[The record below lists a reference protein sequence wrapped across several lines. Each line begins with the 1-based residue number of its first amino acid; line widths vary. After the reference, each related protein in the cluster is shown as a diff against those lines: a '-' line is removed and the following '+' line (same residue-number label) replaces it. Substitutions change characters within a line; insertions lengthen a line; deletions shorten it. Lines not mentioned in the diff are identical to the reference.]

1 MEDANNSQPP
11 KPSSGSRQTS
21 DSPRQTVSLRSRPL
35 KFEHFRVTFPQE
47 KVVQVT
53 LTRPDKLNCVDKT
66 TSREIAGIWEAFDQ
80 DESLLV
86 GVITGEGRAFCT
98 GADLHGACFVFFF
111 PFLSLWS
118 PRLGRVPPL
127 WDKRMH
133 GCGVYVP
140 HVLTWSPHTQTEWN
154 EMNRSGVVND
164 MRAPGLAGLP
174 RRGGKK
180 PIIAAVNGICM
191 GGGFEMAANCDVVIA
206 ASSAVFALSEVR
218 RGIVPVAG
226 SLPRLASTIG
236 LQRTMELALTGR
248 SVGAS
253 ELHAWGLVSRV
264 VGGGD
269 DDDVVG
275 AALRLAGEICA
286 NSPDAVIVGRLGVRM
301 AWETG
306 NVEEAVSALA
316 EQWYPRLVKGANFAE
331 GIQAF
336 AEKRPPRWVGSK
348 L

>member
-1 MEDANNSQPP
+1 M
-11 KPSSGSRQTS
+11 
-21 DSPRQTVSLRSRPL
+21 

-53 LTRPDKLNCVDKT
+53 LTRTDKLNCVDKA
-66 TSREIAGIWEAFDQ
+66 TSREIAEIWEAFDQ

-98 GADLHGACFVFFF
+98 GADLH
-111 PFLSLWS
+111 
-118 PRLGRVPPL
+118 
-127 WDKRMH
+127 
-133 GCGVYVP
+133 
-140 HVLTWSPHTQTEWN
+140 EWN

-164 MRAPGLAGLP
+164 MGAPGLAGLP

-191 GGGFEMAANCDVVIA
+191 GGGFEMAANCDLVIA
-206 ASSAVFALSEVR
+206 ARSAVFALSEVR

-248 SVGAS
+248 SVGAAA
-253 ELHAWGLVSRV
+253 LHAWGLVSQV
-264 VGGGD
+264 VDD

-275 AALRLAGEICA
+275 AALRLAGEICS
-286 NSPDAVIVGRLGVRM
+286 NSPDAVIVGRLGIRM

-306 NVEEAVSALA
+306 NVEEAVTALA
-316 EQWYPRLVKGANFAE
+316 EHWYPRLVKGANFAE

-336 AEKRPPRWVGSK
+336 AEKRPPKWVGSK